1 MELMRTSGRKQRKQC
16 QHHPLF
22 PQTRESARRAAPP
35 TSWWETIQ
43 WRKRRWRPPSVW
55 GPSEPRRRRRCA
67 RTTASF
73 PPTPSSKEAAARGP
87 FTSSSS
93 LKRTVR
99 TEKRT
104 RMVCLRSCTVA
115 LTRDSPHRTTDNWEP
130 LGSDSAS
137 LVQMWNDFI
146 AAEETKGR
154 LGKFDSTFRQENFKY
169 QSISQWDFTCTAQ
182 VRQWTSFTFSIG
194 ATPSTLRPL
203 IQKRKN
209 LKKKNLNK
217 EKEET
222 SEISTEK
229 GSCSL
234 GWVVIQ

>member
-1 MELMRTSGRKQRKQC
+1 MELMRTSGRNKGSNVNII
-16 QHHPLF
+16 PLF

-55 GPSEPRRRRRCA
+55 GPSEPRPRRRCA

-73 PPTPSSKEAAARGP
+73 PPTPSSKEAAAAAARGP

-104 RMVCLRSCTVA
+104 RMVCLRPCTVA
-115 LTRDSPHRTTDNWEP
+115 LTGIRHTALRITE
-130 LGSDSAS
+130 SAS
-137 LVQMWNDFI
+137 LVQMWNDLI

-154 LGKFDSTFRQENFKY
+154 LGEFDSTIQTGKFHVSIN
-169 QSISQWDFTCTAQ
+169 QSMRFYLYSPSSQVTHELY
-182 VRQWTSFTFSIG
+182 I
-194 ATPSTLRPL
+194 
-203 IQKRKN
+203 
-209 LKKKNLNK
+209 LNRCN
-217 EKEET
+217 T
-222 SEISTEK
+222 
-229 GSCSL
+229 
-234 GWVVIQ
+234 VYP